1 VKARVKLL
9 GTLPAHYDGSYSA
22 EGIELSLPEDAT
34 LIDVVERIG
43 IPRERLGI
51 ITINGSLAKAPDA
64 VPEGA
69 EVKFFQKIAG
79 G

>member
-1 VKARVKLL
+1 MKARVKLL

-22 EGIELSLPEDAT
+22 AGIEVSLPEDAT
-34 LIDVVERIG
+34 LTDVVKSIG
-43 IPRERLGI
+43 IPHARLGI
-51 ITINGSLAKAPDA
+51 ITINGRLAKAPDS

-69 EVKFFQKIAG
+69 EVKIFQKIAG